1 MIDMRRRAPIDRVV
15 DVVVA
20 APWCAAQA
28 ARRSLPVVA
37 AAIRRGLDVGP
48 PADHALG
55 GVASTVSDDA
65 DDGSDDAIVTIDI
78 DEALADAATLP
89 IEDYDQLAARQV
101 VDRLDALQPDEL
113 RAVRAYESSNRHRQT
128 ILRRIEQLLA

>member
-1 MIDMRRRAPIDRVV
+1 MRRRAPIDRVV
-15 DVVVA
+15 DLVVA
-20 APWCAAQA
+20 APWCAAEA

-48 PADHALG
+48 PPDHDLG
-55 GVASTVSDDA
+55 GAATTVADDDDA
-65 DDGSDDAIVTIDI
+65 GDTSVEAAVAIDV
-78 DEALADAATLP
+78 DEALADAARLP

-101 VDRLDALQPDEL
+101 VDRLDALQPAEL
-113 RAVRAYESSNRHRQT
+113 RAVRAYESSHRHRQT